1 MGTDGPGIWSITV
14 EIFNASGQDLVLT
27 PANTTPPMSWIGDP
41 PEWGSTLYENTGVTI
56 GALVDTPETGVTLYL
71 GYRNGDEVPVGIAA
85 GAGPDTQ
92 NGCSVTRGS
101 VVDGEV
107 TQLDPGDP
115 QHLTFA
121 VRLVRA

>member
-41 PEWGSTLYENTGVTI
+41 PEWGSTLYENTSVTI
-56 GALVDTPETGVTLYL
+56 GAVVDTPEPGVTLYL
-71 GYRNGDEVPVGIAA
+71 GYRNGNQVPVGIAA

-92 NGCSVTRGS
+92 NGCSVIQGS
-101 VVDGEV
+101 GVGGQV
-107 TQLDPGDP
+107 TQLEPGDP

-121 VRLVRA
+121 VRLVAV